1 MLTMKLKNLV
11 ISLCS
16 LALLLPAFAN
26 AEQHKGKDKEH
37 KMMMS
42 VDHMGEPITAD
53 ILIGKN
59 VKDSEGRDIGEVEAL
74 IINRTGRITHA
85 VLSFGGFMD
94 IGDELIPIPWPVF
107 ELDRNLVATPQDSP
121 LQLRVT
127 KQRLGDAPR
136 INEPT
141 HPLPGHDITK
151 LDQANAYFKD
161 EIMERHEEW
170 KRAHKKGNMM

>member
-1 MLTMKLKNLV
+1 MKLKNLV
-11 ISLCS
+11 IPVCS
-16 LALLLPAFAN
+16 LVLLLPAFAY
-26 AEQHKGKDKEH
+26 ADKDKDMEH

-42 VDHMGEPITAD
+42 VDHMGEPITVD

-59 VKDSEGRDIGEVEAL
+59 VKDSEGRDIGEVETL

-94 IGDELIPIPWPVF
+94 IGDDLIPIPWSVF

-141 HPLPGHDITK
+141 HPLPGHEITK

-161 EIMERHEEW
+161 EIKERHKEW